1 MIQDTPPKIKDLSNI
16 KQIAC
21 GIDHVL
27 FLNKKGEVYSMG
39 DDTFGQCGTGG
50 EGRALQAPFF

>member
-39 DDTFGQCGTGG
+39 DDTFG
-50 EGRALQAPFF
+50 